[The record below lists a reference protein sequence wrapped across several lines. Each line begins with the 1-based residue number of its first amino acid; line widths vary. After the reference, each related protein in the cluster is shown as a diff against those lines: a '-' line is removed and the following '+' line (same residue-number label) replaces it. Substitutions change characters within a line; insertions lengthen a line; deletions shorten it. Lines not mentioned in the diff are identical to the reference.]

1 MGARILVI
9 EDNTA
14 NLYLMVY
21 LLGAFGHI
29 AVSAR
34 DGEEGLRAAAQVKP
48 DLILCD
54 IHLPKMDGY
63 ELVRRLKNDP
73 NCCSIP
79 IVAVTALA
87 MVGDRDHVLRAGFDG
102 YLPKPIDP
110 EALVQQINGFVNF
123 AARR

>member
-14 NLYLMVY
+14 NLDLMVY

-34 DGEEGLRAAAQVKP
+34 DGEKGLRAAAQVKP

>member
-1 MGARILVI
+1 
-9 EDNTA
+9 
-14 NLYLMVY
+14 
-21 LLGAFGHI
+21 
-29 AVSAR
+29 
-34 DGEEGLRAAAQVKP
+34 
-48 DLILCD
+48 
-54 IHLPKMDGY
+54 
-63 ELVRRLKNDP
+63 LVRRLKNDP